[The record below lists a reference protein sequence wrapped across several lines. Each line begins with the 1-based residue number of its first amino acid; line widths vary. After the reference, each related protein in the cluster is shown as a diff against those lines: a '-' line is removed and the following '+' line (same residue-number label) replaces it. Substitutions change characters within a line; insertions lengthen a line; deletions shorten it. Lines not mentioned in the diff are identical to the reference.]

1 MTRPY
6 DALDLLNGALVA
18 VVILALLWAMGRVK
32 K

>member
-6 DALDLLNGALVA
+6 DALDLLNGALAA
-18 VVILALLWAMGRVK
+18 VVILALLWAIGRRK